1 LIEKQ
6 FLVEFST
13 KMPDDLL
20 IVDDATSM
28 IHSLEA
34 RAPLLDNELIE
45 LCFKMPTNYKV
56 NGGQGKFILRKAMK
70 GILPDSII
78 NKQKWGFIP
87 NTYSWFK
94 KDFKDLAS
102 QILPNGN
109 IIKQGFFKKEAVEKI
124 LSHKLDKRLSMHYNL
139 IWNMV
144 VFEIWHKIYIEN
156 NNLYRPNLDMDSLL

>member
-1 LIEKQ
+1 MIEKQ

-124 LSHKLDKRLSMHYNL
+124 FKVKIPVSSKCCKACLSCYASLANPKKVSKLCIPIFLANL
-139 IWNMV
+139 
-144 VFEIWHKIYIEN
+144 
-156 NNLYRPNLDMDSLL
+156 